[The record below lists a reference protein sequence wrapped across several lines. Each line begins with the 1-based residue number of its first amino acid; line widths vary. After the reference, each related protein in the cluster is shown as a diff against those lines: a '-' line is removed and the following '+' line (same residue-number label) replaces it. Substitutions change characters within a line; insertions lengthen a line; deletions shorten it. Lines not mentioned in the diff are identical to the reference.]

1 MDQSSDEKPIDEA
14 LCTSEERLQL
24 ALDTARMGQW
34 DWNIV
39 TGEVEWSDRC
49 KALYGLPIDAPV
61 TYEQFLQALHPE
73 DRERV
78 DTALRRAV
86 EQRSS
91 YDELKRTVWPDGSIH
106 WTASRGQVYCDAQGQ
121 PVRMVGVSFDISKWK
136 EAEEEHQS
144 HLWILES
151 LDQINRVIQ
160 GTNDLGKMMRNVL
173 DVVLTIF
180 DCDGAWLAYPCDPDA
195 ASWHVS
201 MERTKPECP
210 GAFPLGVEI
219 SMDQEFAKAFQTLVD
234 ADGPVKFGPGS
245 EYPLPTAPP
254 GSTAKHVHV
263 KSMLAMAIYPKTA
276 KAYLFGLHQ
285 AASPRVWTSKEE
297 RLFQEIGRRI
307 SDALTS
313 LLSYQYLSES
323 EERYRLI
330 AENTADVISIHDLKL
345 KPVYTSPSV
354 EKLRGYTVEETL
366 NQDLAEIL
374 TPDSLQKVKEVFAGQ
389 MELEKVKDA
398 DPNRSVLLELEEY
411 HRDGHTIWVE
421 LAASFIRDK
430 KMKAIGILTITRNI
444 AKRKQAQLRLIESE
458 QKFRSLAESIPDNII
473 RYNDKLQLTY
483 VNQNMDNAVV
493 FNFRPFIGSTTD
505 KASRK
510 MTPKGY
516 RNTLKKVIRTGRAE
530 ELEIEVKNPEGE
542 LRIHNVRFVSERNNE
557 GKIIGALAVGRDITE
572 IKRTQDSLRKLS
584 YAVEQSPVSIVI
596 TDTMGTIEYIN
607 PKFTE
612 VTGYTSDEVIGL
624 NPRILKSGNMPKD
637 FYHNLW
643 DTILNGGVWQGEF
656 HNRKKNGELYY
667 EAASIS
673 PIYNDEG
680 TITHFV
686 CVKEDITERKRLEQ
700 QFRQVQKM
708 EAIGQLAGGVA
719 HDFNNMLGVIIGC
732 AELSLEKATKDA
744 SLRKNLEAILAA
756 GHRSNEITRQLLAFA
771 RKQAITPRIL
781 DLNETVEG
789 MLKLLRR
796 LIGEDIDLVWLP
808 GTKLEPVRMDPS
820 QIDQILAN
828 LCVNA
833 RDALVG
839 VGKVTIETQ
848 NATFDDAY
856 CAEHE
861 GSYPGEYVMLAVSDN
876 GIGIDKATM
885 DKIFEPFFTTKELG
899 KGTGL
904 GLATVYGIVKQNAG
918 FINVY
923 SEPDHGSTFKIYLPR
938 HEAETD
944 QIPKE
949 RPKAPTARGKENI
962 LLVEDEHE
970 VLYMVKQMLER
981 LGYAVMTASTPGEA
995 IRVASEKH
1003 GEIHLLLT
1011 DVIMP
1016 EMNGRNLAE
1025 ELSSRDPE
1033 LKCLFMSGYTESAI
1047 AHHGVLDER
1056 ANFLQKPFSNQ
1067 ELAVKVREVLDS
1079 G

>member
-1 MDQSSDEKPIDEA
+1 MGRTSDEKPLDEE

-39 TGEVEWSDRC
+39 TGEIVWSDRC
-49 KALYGLPIDAPV
+49 KALYGLPIDVPV
-61 TYEQFLQALHPE
+61 TYEKFLQALHPQ

-86 EQRSS
+86 EERSN
-91 YDELKRTVWPDGSIH
+91 YDELKRTIWPDGSIH
-106 WTASRGQVYCDAQGQ
+106 WTASRGQVYCDAAGQ

-136 EAEEEHQS
+136 EVEEERRS

-160 GTNDLGKMMRNVL
+160 GTNDLAKMMRNVL

-180 DCDGAWLAYPCDPDA
+180 DCDRAWLAYPCDPEA
-195 ASWHVS
+195 ASFHVS
-201 MERTKPECP
+201 MERTKPECH
-210 GAFPLGVEI
+210 GAFALGVEI
-219 SMDQEFAKAFQTLVD
+219 AVDRGVADAFQTLLGT
-234 ADGPVKFGPGS
+234 DGPVKFGPGS
-245 EYPLPTAPP
+245 EYPLPAAPP
-254 GSTAKHVHV
+254 DSAANPIRIR
-263 KSMLAMAIYPKTA
+263 SMLAMAIYPKTD

-285 AASPRVWTSKEE
+285 ATFPRIWTSKEE

-323 EERYRLI
+323 EKRYRLI
-330 AENTADVISIHDLKL
+330 AENTADVISIYDFNL
-345 KPVYTSPSV
+345 KPVYTTPSV

-366 NQDLAEIL
+366 NQGLADFL
-374 TPDSLQKVKEVFAGQ
+374 TPESLKKVKEVFTAQ
-389 MELEKVKDA
+389 MELEKNEDG
-398 DPNRSVLLELEEY
+398 DPDESVLLELEEY
-411 HRDGHTIWVE
+411 HKDGHTIWVE

-430 KMKAIGILTITRNI
+430 QMQAIGILTITRNI
-444 AKRKQAQLRLIESE
+444 TKRKQAQLRLIESE

-473 RYNDKLQLTY
+473 RYDDEMKLIY
-483 VNQNMDNAVV
+483 VNQNMEKAVD
-493 FNFRPFIGSTTD
+493 FDFRPFIGDTLD
-505 KASRK
+505 EAFRK
-510 MTPKGY
+510 MTPEGY
-516 RNTLKKVIRTGRAE
+516 RNTLEKVIRTGQAE
-530 ELEIEVKNPEGE
+530 EMEIQVYDPQGE
-542 LRIHNVRFVSERNNE
+542 LRIHNVRFVGERNND

-584 YAVEQSPVSIVI
+584 YAVEQSPISIVI
-596 TDTMGTIEYIN
+596 TDTTGTIEYTN

-612 VTGYTSDEVIGL
+612 VTGYTSDEAIGL
-624 NPRILKSGNMPKD
+624 NPRILKSGNMPD
-637 FYHNLW
+637 EFYQNLW
-643 DTILNGGVWQGEF
+643 DTILKGGVWQGEF

-680 TITHFV
+680 SISHFV

-732 AELSLEKATKDA
+732 AELSLEKAKQDA

-771 RKQAITPRIL
+771 RKQAIAPRIL

-796 LIGEDIDLVWLP
+796 LIGEDIDLGWLP
-808 GTKLEPVRMDPS
+808 GTKLGPVKMDPS

-861 GSYPGEYVMLAVSDN
+861 GACPGEYVMLAVSDN
-876 GIGIDKATM
+876 GVGIDKATM

-938 HEAETD
+938 HAAKAD
-944 QIPKE
+944 QIPRQ
-949 RPKAPTARGKENI
+949 RPKAPTARGQENI
-962 LLVEDEHE
+962 LLVEDEYE
-970 VLYMVKQMLER
+970 VLHMVKQMLER
-981 LGYAVMTASTPGEA
+981 LGYDVLIASTPGEA

-1003 GEIHLLLT
+1003 GEIHMLLT

-1025 ELSSRDPE
+1025 KLSSRDPE
-1033 LKCLFMSGYTESAI
+1033 LKCLFMSGYTDSAI

-1056 ANFLQKPFSNQ
+1056 ANFIQKPFSRH
-1067 ELAVKVREVLDS
+1067 ELAVKVREVLDN
-1079 G
+1079 